1 MKYYLAAALA
11 LGFVAVPLGAEASE
25 TIAVLDVHHAGCA
38 LRGPIVKRTLEHVK
52 GVKVVRVEQ
61 VNGDADVTAMV
72 TFDDTVT
79 KRGRSRHC
87 DNERWLSRRRRN
99 RELITR
105 SGKIHDSRIRH
116 HVPKLRYRKTGNDA
130 DRCVSVLL

>member
-38 LRGPIVKRTLEHVK
+38 LCGPIVKRTLEHVK

-79 KRGRSRHC
+79 
-87 DNERWLSRRRRN
+87 N
-99 RELITR
+99 
-105 SGKIHDSRIRH
+105 
-116 HVPKLRYRKTGNDA
+116 VPALVTATTNAGFPA
-130 DRCVSVLL
+130 DVATAN